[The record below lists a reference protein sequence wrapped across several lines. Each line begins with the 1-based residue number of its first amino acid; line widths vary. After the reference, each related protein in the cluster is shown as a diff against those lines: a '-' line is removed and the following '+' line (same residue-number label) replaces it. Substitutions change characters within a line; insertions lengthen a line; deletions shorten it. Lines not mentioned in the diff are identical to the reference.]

1 MIFLRPHEAKA
12 LASGRGNSMPNEMG
26 DKMGKAHSDHHR
38 YRRMFKIA
46 QYFGCALLYSLQERQ
61 NEFGLDD

>member
-1 MIFLRPHEAKA
+1 
-12 LASGRGNSMPNEMG
+12 MPNEMG
-26 DKMGKAHSDHHR
+26 DKMGKAQPDRHR